1 MHLKNLKHASCAFS
15 ILCFIKKKKKTFM
28 VNSLSVCLDLVC
40 FQLINKTSLLLY
52 CQCFYVLFYALCAD
66 NNPGQR

>member
-1 MHLKNLKHASCAFS
+1 
-15 ILCFIKKKKKTFM
+15 M

-52 CQCFYVLFYALCAD
+52 CQCFHVLCMPFVLVLVRGMTHQVVKGKRHGDLTKCID
-66 NNPGQR
+66 HN